1 MVPPL
6 HRPLR
11 RRHSRARHRRRPR
24 AHDDEILDRHLHGTR
39 YGICADPN
47 DGLLRQGDDG
57 LWLFAGFIALIND
70 EFYVVGQEYIFQFAT
85 SCGAGSTSVV
95 LAAGVGL
102 FSGAVWARIVGV
114 LMASLAMLIALAW
127 LTWYPIWVLLLVAVS
142 VAVIWALTAHGRDAA
157 TPASHIGSH
166 AGRVVLTGV
175 AGG

>member
-1 MVPPL
+1 M
-6 HRPLR
+6 
-11 RRHSRARHRRRPR
+11 
-24 AHDDEILDRHLHGTR
+24 DEILDRHLRGTR

-70 EFYVVGQEYIFQFAT
+70 EFYVVGQAYIFQFDT
-85 SCGAGSTSVV
+85 IMWGWIHLLVGLVV

-114 LMASLAMLIALAW
+114 LMAGLAMLIAFAW

-157 TPASHIGSH
+157 TPASDVGSH